1 MDGKEV
7 IILQS
12 GDSWLSISSLRTVGI
27 FSSEEKFTEF
37 ADKLLEKG
45 VVSEWGYKS
54 LTGYYGAGRQCDIK
68 NGALLVTREPLN
80 PAFEDVDI

>member
-1 MDGKEV
+1 MDGEEV

-12 GDSWLSISSLRTVGI
+12 GDPWLSTSSLRTVGI
-27 FSSEEKFTEF
+27 FSDEDKFTEF